1 MVNLVFLGP
10 PGAGKGTQSA
20 FIINDY
26 KVVQISTGDILR
38 AAVKEGTE
46 LGKLAKKYM
55 DEGKL
60 VPDDVIIGIVRDRLK
75 KDDCAYG
82 FILDGFPRT
91 IPQAV
96 SLDAMLKD
104 DLNTEITHIISLE
117 VDDQLI
123 LERLTGRRTCK
134 SCGKVYHIKYN
145 PPKVENICDACGG
158 ELYQRDDDKAETIQ
172 KRLNVYHEQTSALK
186 DYYRNSGKLYIVNGV
201 GDVNEIY
208 QQIKGILG

>member
-20 FIINDY
+20 RIVEDY
-26 KVVQISTGDILR
+26 KIVQISTGDILR
-38 AAVKEGTE
+38 SAVKEGTE
-46 LGKLAKKYM
+46 LGKLAKKFM

-60 VPDDVIIGIVRDRLK
+60 VPDEVIIGIVRDRLK
-75 KDDCAYG
+75 QKDCENG

-104 DLNTEITHIISLE
+104 DLNTHLTHIISLE
-117 VDDQLI
+117 VDDRI
-123 LERLTGRRTCK
+123 IIERLTGRRTCRG
-134 SCGKVYHIKYN
+134 CGKIFHIKYN
-145 PPKVENICDACGG
+145 PPKKDAVCDFCGG
-158 ELYQRDDDKAETIQ
+158 ELYQRDDDKLETIQ

-186 DYYRNSGKLYIVNGV
+186 DYYKSSGKLYVIDGSKNVQ
-201 GDVNEIY
+201 DVY
-208 QQIKGILG
+208 GQIKGILG

>member
-75 KDDCAYG
+75 KDDCANG

>member
-20 FIINDY
+20 YIINDY

-38 AAVKEGTE
+38 GAVKEGTD

-60 VPDDVIIGIVRDRLK
+60 VPDDVIIGIVRERLK
-75 KDDCAYG
+75 QDDCKNG

-96 SLDAMLKD
+96 SLDAMLRD
-104 DLNTEITHIISLE
+104 DLNISLTHIISLE

-123 LERLTGRRTCK
+123 MERLTGRRTCK

-145 PPKVENICDACGG
+145 SSKVENVCDDCGG

-186 DYYRNSGKLYIVNGV
+186 EYYKNSGKLYVVNGMGKV
-201 GDVNEIY
+201 EEIY
-208 QQIKGILG
+208 SQIKGILG

>member
-20 FIINDY
+20 YIINDY

-38 AAVKEGTE
+38 SAVKDGTE

-60 VPDDVIIGIVRDRLK
+60 VPDDVIIGIVRERLK
-75 KDDCAYG
+75 QDDCKNG

-104 DLNTEITHIISLE
+104 DLNISLTHIISLE

-123 LERLTGRRTCK
+123 MERLTGRRTCK

-145 PPKVENICDACGG
+145 KPKVENICDDCGG

-172 KRLNVYHEQTSALK
+172 KRLNVYHDQTSALK
-186 DYYRNSGKLYIVNGV
+186 DYYKNSGKLHIVNGV
-201 GDVNEIY
+201 GETDDIY
-208 QQIKGILG
+208 RQIKGILG

>member
-20 FIINDY
+20 YIIDDY

-38 AAVKEGTE
+38 GAVKEGTD

-60 VPDDVIIGIVRDRLK
+60 VPDDVIIGIVRERLK
-75 KDDCAYG
+75 QDDCKNG

-104 DLNTEITHIISLE
+104 DLNISLTHIISLE

-123 LERLTGRRTCK
+123 MERLTGRRTCK

-145 PPKVENICDACGG
+145 PPKVEKVCDDCGG

-186 DYYRNSGKLYIVNGV
+186 DYYKNSGKLYVVNGV
-201 GDVNEIY
+201 GEVEDIY
-208 QQIKGILG
+208 KQIKGILG